1 MKNHFVTKAR
11 GSHITVSRGPAV
23 INGGDGSTL
32 CPIQGRRLIACA
44 IRLIHC
50 PNDGVSAPLDT
61 GWSGGPGAQPERPP
75 DTLTPPTPSLNPRP
89 SIPDPPPLY
98 RPNTIEL
105 ARPPPPWWFLCL
117 YSRLSVCTAAAA
129 AAANVCRFHF

>member
-23 INGGDGSTL
+23 INRGDGSTL

-61 GWSGGPGAQPERPP
+61 GWSGGPGTQPESPP
-75 DTLTPPTPSLNPRP
+75 DTLTPPTPNPHPP
-89 SIPDPPPLY
+89 SPTLHLCTGRTPSSRLD
-98 RPNTIEL
+98 R
-105 ARPPPPWWFLCL
+105 RPPDG
-117 YSRLSVCTAAAA
+117 SRVYIPG
-129 AAANVCRFHF
+129 

>member
-11 GSHITVSRGPAV
+11 GSHITVSRGPTV

-61 GWSGGPGAQPERPP
+61 GWSGGPGPQPESPP
-75 DTLTPPTPSLNPRP
+75 DTLTAPTLHPRP
-89 SIPDPPPLY
+89 STFVPAEHHRVGSTTTPLVA
-98 RPNTIEL
+98 PVFIFPAE
-105 ARPPPPWWFLCL
+105 CL
-117 YSRLSVCTAAAA
+117 NRRRC
-129 AAANVCRFHF
+129 C